1 MSKYILQTDAPGLD
15 IEYYLIKEQLLKN
28 KYVFEHKETDLKNLA
43 NIAEKGDIPIGDI
56 LFVTKF
62 IQGFYGIEHQNPIEI
77 PEYLRTD
84 EFLKRDYKIVTY
96 DDIPT
101 TGRYFIKDASCLKKF
116 NATINTRFD
125 DIKSW
130 FEQPKSKHNTQLVLD
145 KSHLFAIS
153 EMYDIESE
161 YRVYVCRGQLENI
174 ACYNGDASLFPDINL
189 INKAINLIN
198 YNEKWLKSYTLDIMI
213 GPKGTAII
221 EVHNFATVGLY
232 HTLWGSNLIY
242 AYRDGIDYILNDNKD
257 IRDTI

>member
-1 MSKYILQTDAPGLD
+1 MSKYILQTDSPGLD

-161 YRVYVCRGQLENI
+161 YRVYVCRGQLEDI

-221 EVHNFATVGLY
+221 EVHNFASVGLY

>member
-1 MSKYILQTDAPGLD
+1 MSHFILQTDAPGLD

-96 DDIPT
+96 DNIPT

-116 NATINTRFD
+116 SSTINTNFD

-130 FEQPKSKHNTQLVLD
+130 FEPPKSKHNTQLVLD

-153 EMYDIESE
+153 EMYDIRSE
-161 YRVYVCRGQLENI
+161 YRIYVCHGQIENMV
-174 ACYNGDASLFPDINL
+174 CYNGDVTIFPDMNL

-221 EVHNFATVGLY
+221 EVHNFASLGLY